1 MPASPEYKHFIQ
13 FCVQWSSI
21 AVLYYD
27 YALTF
32 SREVQYIWRRKFGL
46 TTILYVC
53 CRYALAAN
61 VLYLLAISGHI
72 HEGCDS
78 TYMSLSALGVVGRGA
93 VLITWSARTWAVWER
108 SPYILAFLGS
118 ITVTVIA
125 IDSYETSGVACTGA
139 RFSHAANDA
148 LVILVVAFE
157 FISTFLTLWRCIP
170 VIRADR
176 RNGLGSQNSVFLV
189 LAKEGFMYYCFVSLF
204 TMSSAV
210 INYMDHPIRR
220 IPSALTLPFSGMLTA
235 RFILHL
241 RSMVGQDIVK
251 TDHGRAIE
259 STAPSQLAFGSN
271 PISTDSSDTRGAT
284 TSTSSDTDL
293 EWTSAANE
301 DSRRDNWKTPPVQL
315 STFSSGAESRT
326 LASAVGEEHPRAST
340 SKRGRGKG
348 PHVFFRD

>member
-72 HEGCDS
+72 HEVSC
-78 TYMSLSALGVVGRGA
+78 VVGRGA

-241 RSMVGQDIVK
+241 RSMVGQDVVK

-271 PISTDSSDTRGAT
+271 PISTDS
-284 TSTSSDTDL
+284 
-293 EWTSAANE
+293 
-301 DSRRDNWKTPPVQL
+301 
-315 STFSSGAESRT
+315 
-326 LASAVGEEHPRAST
+326 
-340 SKRGRGKG
+340 
-348 PHVFFRD
+348 